1 MHLEDKEDL
10 HVVEGKAGDIEE
22 VGEAGEVGEAVEPV

>member
-1 MHLEDKEDL
+1 MHLEGEEDL
-10 HVVEGKAGDIEE
+10 HVVEGEIEEIQE